1 MNEISN
7 GEIEGMCLRKRE
19 RMRDHL
25 KGKKKKMFLYRKCL
39 VERICPRLR
48 TLDLATVS
56 AIKWEIETVLLSAV
70 QSFHFGKGRVHL
82 TSR

>member
-1 MNEISN
+1 MPEK
-7 GEIEGMCLRKRE
+7 ERE
-19 RMRDHL
+19 DERPPER
-25 KGKKKKMFLYRKCL
+25 KKKKMFLYRKCL